1 MSVICFD
8 DQYLKDIGTSILKS
22 EAGRWTITYSD
33 VFAAEHRSPYGFGR
47 GLSEEPLS
55 EEKKDSY
62 IATQLMYLIG
72 IANKV
77 AFSVTYGEHLELNT
91 LTSLGGGKN
100 TFLDS
105 AELWRELKH
114 IRYNLISNGGNYFLA
129 QRWDQL
135 LTDITEGLAAN
146 VIRATLARCEMNQ
159 ERSGD
164 EAE

>member
-1 MSVICFD
+1 MKEGPGLFGQESGNKFSVPF
-8 DQYLKDIGTSILKS
+8 LVRRAPGFEVTRPPEPASL
-22 EAGRWTITYSD
+22 
-33 VFAAEHRSPYGFGR
+33 HRSPYGFGR

-105 AELWRELKH
+105 AKLWRELKH

-135 LTDITEGLAAN
+135 LTDIIEGLAAN
-146 VIRATLARCEMNQ
+146 VVRAPLARCPA
-159 ERSGD
+159 SP
-164 EAE
+164 